1 LKSSKGGSTLTR
13 EKLIEVCPICGNAD
27 LYYEVRGYTGT
38 VYHCK
43 ECGYIG
49 AFVIEANKE
58 MIEKIQENYK
68 REREKEI
75 NNSNYYNDS
84 NESNGSNE

>member
-1 LKSSKGGSTLTR
+1 
-13 EKLIEVCPICGNAD
+13 
-27 LYYEVRGYTGT
+27 LYYEVGAYAGT

-43 ECGYIG
+43 KCGYIG

-75 NNSNYYNDS
+75 NISD
-84 NESNGSNE
+84 ESNDCNEF